1 MDIFLTNELAITLV
15 IFFLII
21 LSAFF
26 SSSETALTCLS
37 KAKIHKLM
45 QKGDKKANYVNKLRE
60 NKEYLLSAILIGNNL
75 VNTLASALTTQLLLN
90 IFGQTGVLYATVIM
104 TICLVIFAEILPKT
118 FAIYN
123 AEKISLLFSPIL
135 RIIVKILTPIS
146 YVIQKIV
153 SYLLN
158 LLGIKKKSQQ
168 NDLITAIEELRG
180 SIELHYKE
188 GGVVK
193 HDKDMLDSILDLEE
207 TEVANIMTHRKN
219 MFMVN
224 ASDTNEKI
232 LENISKSPYSR
243 IPLWEGEKDNIIG
256 VLHVKDV
263 FKTTIYS
270 TKNIKEIN
278 FLKIATEPWFIPE
291 TTTLREQLF
300 AFKEKRHHFAIVV
313 DEYGSVMGVIT
324 LEDILEEIV
333 GDIKDEHDKGAVQ
346 NFKKLKENN
355 YIVSGDTN
363 VRDINRDLDLDLPED
378 DASTI
383 AGILISKCEKIPE
396 RGEKFNFYGF
406 EFEVIERYK
415 NQVTKIKLVKLKKTE
430 V

>member
-1 MDIFLTNELAITLV
+1 MEFLLTNQLGIILIIFL
-15 IFFLII
+15 LII

-45 QKGDKKANYVNKLRE
+45 QKGDKKAIYVNKLRE
-60 NKEYLLSAILIGNNL
+60 DKESLLSTILIGNNL
-75 VNTLASALTTQLLLN
+75 VNTLASALTTQLFLN
-90 IFGQTGVLYATVIM
+90 LFGQTGVLYATIIM

-118 FAIYN
+118 LALYN
-123 AEKISLLFSPIL
+123 AEKISLFFSPIL
-135 RIIVKILTPIS
+135 RVIVKLFTPLS
-146 YVIQKIV
+146 YIVQKTV
-153 SYLLN
+153 SLL
-158 LLGIKKKSQQ
+158 LKLIGVKKKSKK

-207 TEVANIMTHRKN
+207 TEVSNIMTHRKN
-219 MFMVN
+219 MIMVN
-224 ASDTNEKI
+224 ASDSNEQI
-232 LENISKSPYSR
+232 LEHISKSPYSR
-243 IPLWEGEKDNIIG
+243 IPMWKGEKDNIVG

-263 FKTTIYS
+263 LKTTIYS
-270 TKNIKEIN
+270 TKNINDID
-278 FLKIATEPWFIPE
+278 FLKIATDPWFIPE
-291 TTTLREQLF
+291 STTLREQLF

-333 GDIKDEHDKGAVQ
+333 GDIKDEHDKGAIQ

-355 YIVSGDTN
+355 YIVSGDIN
-363 VRDINRDLDLDLPED
+363 VRDINRDLDLELPED

-383 AGILISKCEKIPE
+383 AGLLISKCEKIPE
-396 RGEKFNFYGF
+396 RGEKFNFFGF
-406 EFEVIERYK
+406 EFEVLERYK
-415 NQVTKIKLVKLKKTE
+415 NQLTKIKLAKLKKTDI
-430 V
+430 